1 MSTTH
6 SHQSSDV
13 HNRALLAR
21 EPGYEWGRPSPPST
35 APTVSMTTHQ
45 PSTIQ
50 SNTATTLATTVATT
64 STATASQPSSTS
76 TGGGMS
82 SSLTSDDANR
92 LTSLGFQA
100 TGTNA
105 KDSSGGVWIG
115 SGGPYTSSFTNS
127 YSSGIILVVWGPGAS
142 WVNAHTPLI
151 TVSLP
156 PQRSTTISFAYQ
168 QSGAWSAVYPD
179 TILVN
184 GQISNTWAEFTFTSS
199 GVVDISRLV
208 NGNGR
213 SLEVVGPS
221 CTSNMS
227 TCVFR
232 CNSGTTCMTGYKLV
246 GCASQSGAQVGTD
259 SNGADSGGCGW
270 NGATTGSFKTTFGA

>member
-1 MSTTH
+1 VTT
-6 SHQSSDV
+6 
-13 HNRALLAR
+13 N
-21 EPGYEWGRPSPPST
+21 
-35 APTVSMTTHQ
+35 Q
-45 PSTIQ
+45 PSTSQ
-50 SNTATTLATTVATT
+50 SNTATTLATTTATT
-64 STATASQPSSTS
+64 NTATNTANTATNTATASQPSSTGS
-76 TGGGMS
+76 TGGTS
-82 SSLTSDDANR
+82 SGLTSDDAKK
-92 LTSLGFQA
+92 LASLGFQA

-115 SGGPYTSSFTNS
+115 SGGAYTSSFTNS
-127 YSSGIILVVWGPGAS
+127 YTSGIILVVWGPGAC

-156 PQRSTTISFAYQ
+156 PQGSTTISFAYQ

-179 TILVN
+179 TTLVN
-184 GQISNTWAEFTFTSS
+184 GQISNTWAEYTFTSS
-199 GVVDISRLV
+199 GVVDVSRLV
-208 NGNGR
+208 NGNGH

-227 TCVFR
+227 TCVFE

-246 GCASQSGAQVGTD
+246 NCGSQSGAQLGTD

-270 NGATTGSFKTTFGA
+270 NGATSGSFKTTFGA